1 MQRAANTLN
10 GTDRELDRMAAIRM
24 GALLIASDVFMAKAL
39 NADQLRPAI
48 CSVASSLILAS
59 KALSC
64 SCGHWQTNKNKP

>member
-1 MQRAANTLN
+1 
-10 GTDRELDRMAAIRM
+10 M